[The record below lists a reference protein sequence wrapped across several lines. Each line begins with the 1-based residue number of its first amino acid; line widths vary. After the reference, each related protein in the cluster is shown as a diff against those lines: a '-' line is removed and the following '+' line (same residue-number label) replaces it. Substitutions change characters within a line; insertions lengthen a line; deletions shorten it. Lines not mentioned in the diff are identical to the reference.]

1 MSVPTASDCVDSPFN
16 PHDNFDVIVIGGGGS
31 GLAAAAAAGQA
42 GARVLVLEKQ
52 PQLGGTTWLAVG
64 SISAAG
70 TRLQKR
76 AGIDDDP
83 KSFIEDM
90 EAFTADLLPRDN
102 PGLRAMLA
110 HEAGPTVDWLEDLGV
125 AFAGPY
131 AEPPHRVLRMHNTVP
146 GPRLIVDR
154 LERAA
159 RLCGAVIQTNA
170 ITKELLLDSNDR
182 VCGVVYRVD
191 GQERRVM
198 ACGGVI
204 LASGDF
210 SGNDTMRKEHLASG
224 AARAV
229 PLNPNNRGDGFALV
243 QPLNAALCN
252 MDAIFG
258 PQLRFGR
265 ASRLGLNERLPSW
278 PWLARAA
285 AFFFTHAPMWM
296 LKPLVRSLMIANM
309 SPSERLFE
317 AGAVL
322 VSSTGQLL
330 DPARPAQSVAHT
342 NDRTGY
348 IVMAASVAN
357 QFSALPN
364 YISTAPGI
372 AYAFFKDYVRGR
384 PDLVHAAKNANS
396 LAVALGMNESSLES
410 ALGVL
415 AKTPL
420 VALGPVNAMLTTTE
434 GALSVDEK
442 CQVLDSKGSVLTG
455 LYAVGCMGQGGMLLR
470 GHGLHLAWA
479 FTSGRVAGN
488 MAAQAARSDAD
499 GPVSL

>member
-1 MSVPTASDCVDSPFN
+1 MSGQTGMDKAGLDFSSNDI
-16 PHDNFDVIVIGGGGS
+16 FDVIVVGGGGS

-42 GARVLVLEKQ
+42 GAKVLILEKQ
-52 PQLGGTTWLAVG
+52 PTLGGTTWLAVG

-76 AGIDDDP
+76 AGIHDDP
-83 KSFIEDM
+83 QGFIEDM
-90 EAFTADLLPRDN
+90 AAFTADLLPRDN
-102 PGLRAMLA
+102 SDLRAMLA
-110 HEAGPTVDWLEDLGV
+110 REAGTTVDWLEDLGV

-159 RLCGAVIQTNA
+159 RLSGAVILTGATTQ
-170 ITKELLLDSNDR
+170 ELLQDSNGR
-182 VCGVVYRVD
+182 VYGVSFRFD
-191 GQERRVM
+191 GKERNAKAR
-198 ACGGVI
+198 GGVI

-210 SGNDTMRKEHLASG
+210 SGNDAMRQAHLASG

-229 PLNPNNRGDGFALV
+229 PLNPNNRGDGFSLV
-243 QPLNAALCN
+243 QPLKAALCN

-258 PQLRFGR
+258 PQLRFRR
-265 ASRLGLNERLPSW
+265 ASRLGLNELMPSW
-278 PWLARAA
+278 PWLAQLAA
-285 AFFFTHAPMWM
+285 IFFMHAPKWM

-322 VSSTGQLL
+322 VASNGLLL
-330 DPARPAQSVAHT
+330 DSARPAQSVAHT
-342 NDRTGY
+342 EDRTGY
-348 IVMAASVAN
+348 IVMSAQIAK
-357 QFSALPN
+357 QFSSLPN

-372 AYAFFKDYVRGR
+372 AYAFFNDYARAR
-384 PDLVHAAKNANS
+384 PDLVHFAENVNS
-396 LAVALGMNESSLES
+396 LAAVLRMDELSLES
-410 ALGVL
+410 ALVGVS
-415 AKTPL
+415 KTPL
-420 VALGPVNAMLTTTE
+420 VALGPVQAMLTTTE
-434 GALSVDEK
+434 GSLSVDEK
-442 CQVLDSKGSVLTG
+442 CQVLDVNNTVLPG

-479 FTSGRVAGN
+479 FTSGRIAGN
-488 MAAQAARSDAD
+488 LAAHTSK
-499 GPVSL
+499 P

>member
-1 MSVPTASDCVDSPFN
+1 MTGQTGMDEADLDFSANDSY
-16 PHDNFDVIVIGGGGS
+16 DVIVVGGGGS

-42 GARVLVLEKQ
+42 GAKVLVLEKQ
-52 PQLGGTTWLAVG
+52 PTLGGTTWLAVG

-76 AGIDDDP
+76 AGIQDDP
-83 KSFIEDM
+83 QGFIEDM
-90 EAFTADLLPRDN
+90 AAFTADLLPRDN
-102 PGLRAMLA
+102 PDLRAMLA
-110 HEAGPTVDWLEDLGV
+110 REAGKTVDWLEDLGV

-159 RLCGAVIQTNA
+159 RLSGAVIQTGA
-170 ITKELLLDSNDR
+170 TTQELLQDSNRR
-182 VCGVVYRVD
+182 VYGVTFRVD
-191 GQERRVM
+191 GQERR
-198 ACGGVI
+198 AIARGGVI

-210 SGNDTMRKEHLASG
+210 SGNDAMRQAYLASA

-229 PLNPNNRGDGFALV
+229 PLNPNNQGDGFSLV
-243 QPLNAALCN
+243 EPLKAALCN

-258 PQLRFGR
+258 PQLRFRR
-265 ASRLGLNERLPSW
+265 ASRLGLNELMPSW

-285 AFFFTHAPMWM
+285 AIFFMYAPKWM

-322 VSSTGQLL
+322 VASAGQLL
-330 DPARPAQSVAHT
+330 DSARPAQSVAHT
-342 NDRTGY
+342 EDRTGY
-348 IVMAASVAN
+348 IVMSAQIAK
-357 QFSALPN
+357 QFDSLPN

-372 AYAFFKDYVRGR
+372 AYAFFNDYAHGR
-384 PDLVHAAKNANS
+384 PDLVHSAENVNS
-396 LAVALGMNESSLES
+396 LAVALGMDELSLES
-410 ALGVL
+410 ALEGIS
-415 AKTPL
+415 KTPL
-420 VALGPVNAMLTTTE
+420 VALGPVQAMLTTTE

-442 CQVLDSKGSVLTG
+442 CQVLDANNTVLTG

-479 FTSGRVAGN
+479 FTSGRIAGN
-488 MAAQAARSDAD
+488 LAAQASK
-499 GPVSL
+499 S

>member
-1 MSVPTASDCVDSPFN
+1 MTGQTGMDEADLHGRVNESY
-16 PHDNFDVIVIGGGGS
+16 DVIVVGGGGS

-42 GARVLVLEKQ
+42 GAKVLVLEKQ
-52 PQLGGTTWLAVG
+52 PTLGGTTWLAVG

-76 AGIDDDP
+76 AGIQDDP
-83 KSFIEDM
+83 QGFIEDM
-90 EAFTADLLPRDN
+90 AAFTADLLPRDN
-102 PGLRAMLA
+102 PDLRAMLA
-110 HEAGPTVDWLEDLGV
+110 REAGKTVDWLEDLGV

-159 RLCGAVIQTNA
+159 RISGAVIQTGA
-170 ITKELLLDSNDR
+170 TTQELLQDSNCR
-182 VCGVVYRVD
+182 VYGVTYLVD
-191 GQERRVM
+191 GQEQRAIAR
-198 ACGGVI
+198 GGVI

-210 SGNDTMRKEHLASG
+210 SGNDAMRRAYLASG

-229 PLNPNNRGDGFALV
+229 PLNPNNRGDGFSLV
-243 QPLNAALCN
+243 QPLKAALCN

-258 PQLRFGR
+258 PQLRFRR
-265 ASRLGLNERLPSW
+265 ASRLGLNERMPSW

-285 AFFFTHAPMWM
+285 AIFFMHAPKWM

-322 VSSTGQLL
+322 VASTGQLL
-330 DPARPAQSVAHT
+330 DSSRPAQSVAHT
-342 NDRTGY
+342 VDRTGY
-348 IVMAASVAN
+348 IVMSAQIAK
-357 QFSALPN
+357 QFSSLPN

-372 AYAFFKDYVRGR
+372 AYAFFNDYARGR
-384 PDLVHAAKNANS
+384 PDLVHSAENANS
-396 LAVALGMNESSLES
+396 LAVALGMDELSLGS
-410 ALGVL
+410 ALRGV

-420 VALGPVNAMLTTTE
+420 VALGPVQAMLTTTE

-442 CQVLDSKGSVLTG
+442 CQVLDINNTVLAG

-479 FTSGRVAGN
+479 FTSGRIAGN
-488 MAAQAARSDAD
+488 LAAHASKSEALI
-499 GPVSL
+499 PPN

>member
-1 MSVPTASDCVDSPFN
+1 MTGQTGMDEADLHGRVNESY
-16 PHDNFDVIVIGGGGS
+16 DVIVVGGGGS

-42 GARVLVLEKQ
+42 GAKVLVLEKQ
-52 PQLGGTTWLAVG
+52 PTLGGTTWLAVG

-76 AGIDDDP
+76 AGIQDDP
-83 KSFIEDM
+83 QGFIEDM
-90 EAFTADLLPRDN
+90 AAFTADLLPRDN
-102 PGLRAMLA
+102 PDLRAMLA
-110 HEAGPTVDWLEDLGV
+110 REAGKTVDWLEDLGV

-159 RLCGAVIQTNA
+159 RISGAVIQTGA
-170 ITKELLLDSNDR
+170 TTQELLQDSNCR
-182 VCGVVYRVD
+182 VYGVTYLVD
-191 GQERRVM
+191 GQEQRAIAR
-198 ACGGVI
+198 GGVI

-210 SGNDTMRKEHLASG
+210 SGNDAMRRAYLASG

-229 PLNPNNRGDGFALV
+229 PLNPNNRGDGFSLV
-243 QPLNAALCN
+243 QPLKAALCN

-258 PQLRFGR
+258 PQLRFRR
-265 ASRLGLNERLPSW
+265 ASRLGLNERMPSW

-285 AFFFTHAPMWM
+285 AIFFMHAPKWM

-322 VSSTGQLL
+322 VASTGQLL
-330 DPARPAQSVAHT
+330 DSSRPAQSVAHT
-342 NDRTGY
+342 VDRTGY
-348 IVMAASVAN
+348 IVMSAQIAK
-357 QFSALPN
+357 QFSSLPN

-372 AYAFFKDYVRGR
+372 AYAFFNDYARGR
-384 PDLVHAAKNANS
+384 PDLLHSAENANS
-396 LAVALGMNESSLES
+396 LAVALGMDELSLGS
-410 ALGVL
+410 ALRGV

-420 VALGPVNAMLTTTE
+420 VALGPVQAMLTTTE

-442 CQVLDSKGSVLTG
+442 CQVLDINNTVLAG

-479 FTSGRVAGN
+479 FTSGRIAGN
-488 MAAQAARSDAD
+488 LAAHASKSEVLI
-499 GPVSL
+499 PPN

>member
-1 MSVPTASDCVDSPFN
+1 MTGQTGMDEADLHGRVNESY
-16 PHDNFDVIVIGGGGS
+16 DVIVVGGGGS

-42 GARVLVLEKQ
+42 GAKVLVLEKQ
-52 PQLGGTTWLAVG
+52 PTLGGTTWLAVG

-76 AGIDDDP
+76 AGIQDDP
-83 KSFIEDM
+83 QGFIEDM
-90 EAFTADLLPRDN
+90 AAFTADLLPRDN
-102 PGLRAMLA
+102 PDLRAMLA
-110 HEAGPTVDWLEDLGV
+110 REAGKTVDWLEDLGV

-159 RLCGAVIQTNA
+159 RISGAVIQTGA
-170 ITKELLLDSNDR
+170 TTQELLQDSNCR
-182 VCGVVYRVD
+182 VYGVTYLVD
-191 GQERRVM
+191 GQEQRAIAR
-198 ACGGVI
+198 GGVI

-210 SGNDTMRKEHLASG
+210 SGNDAMRRAYLASG

-229 PLNPNNRGDGFALV
+229 PLNPNNRGDGFSLV
-243 QPLNAALCN
+243 QPLKAALCN

-258 PQLRFGR
+258 PQLRFRR
-265 ASRLGLNERLPSW
+265 ASRLGLNERMPSW

-285 AFFFTHAPMWM
+285 AIFFMHAPKWM

-322 VSSTGQLL
+322 VASTGQLL
-330 DPARPAQSVAHT
+330 DSSRPAQSVAHT
-342 NDRTGY
+342 VDRTGY
-348 IVMAASVAN
+348 IVMSAQIAK
-357 QFSALPN
+357 QFSSLPN

-372 AYAFFKDYVRGR
+372 AYAFFNDYARGR
-384 PDLVHAAKNANS
+384 PDLVHSAENANS
-396 LAVALGMNESSLES
+396 LAVALGMDELSLGS
-410 ALGVL
+410 ALRGV

-420 VALGPVNAMLTTTE
+420 VALGPVQAMLTTTE

-442 CQVLDSKGSVLTG
+442 CQVLDINNTVLAG

-479 FTSGRVAGN
+479 FTSGRIAGN
-488 MAAQAARSDAD
+488 LAAHASKSEVLI
-499 GPVSL
+499 PPN